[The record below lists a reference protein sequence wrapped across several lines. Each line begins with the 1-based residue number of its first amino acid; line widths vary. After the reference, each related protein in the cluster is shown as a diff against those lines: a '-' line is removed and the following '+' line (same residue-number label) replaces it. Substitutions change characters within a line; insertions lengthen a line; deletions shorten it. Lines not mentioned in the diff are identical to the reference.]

1 MMAQRIVVGVDDS
14 SGARL
19 ALTWA
24 IGEARLR
31 GATLVVVH
39 CYRLAYGWIDESPD
53 VARWEKRAAASA
65 VEMVDRLV
73 GDAVSGQP
81 AVRVEKV
88 VVEGGA
94 ADRLLDAARDA
105 DLLVV
110 GSRGRGGFTGMLLGS
125 VSQHCVTHASCP
137 VVVVHDGGS
146 LP

>member
-1 MMAQRIVVGVDDS
+1 MTQRIVVGVDDS

-24 IGEARLR
+24 TGEARLR
-31 GATLVVVH
+31 GGTLVVVH

-65 VEMVDRLV
+65 LEMVDRIV
-73 GDAVSGQP
+73 DVAISGQP
-81 AVRVEKV
+81 DVKVEKV
-88 VVEGGA
+88 VLEGGA
-94 ADRLLDAARDA
+94 ADCLLGAARNA
-105 DLLVV
+105 ALLVV

-137 VVVVHDGGS
+137 VVVVHDRTS
-146 LP
+146 PP